1 MIMAM
6 MLNEAT
12 GNNVLLQPQHIFG
25 RHPTAATQL
34 TNLEASRTHA
44 VIIWDGENWI
54 LQDTSSNGTFI
65 NGERLKKGD
74 KVLLKMGDRVQF
86 GNVHV
91 ENWFIK
97 DVMPPE
103 SVLLPLTLGLETI
116 HLQAVTALPSEDFPE
131 VSIYASPDGQWLCE
145 TSEGTVILKTGD
157 CVGTSE
163 YQWRFVDAK
172 ASIETDVLS
181 NKQPLIFD
189 DIRFSFDVS
198 QNEEHVSL
206 TLTLDETPIDLG
218 ERNHHYVLLLLAR
231 KLIEDSKL
239 GVCESEKGWLDKDL
253 LCDMLGQ
260 SENHMN
266 IHIYR
271 FRKQL
276 SALYPDAEQLSSLIE
291 RRTGEIR
298 FSPLEIDIFGG
309 LTIDPKAQHQ
319 GKPIRLN

>member
-1 MIMAM
+1 MAM

-12 GNNVLLQPQHIFG
+12 GNSVLLQPQHIFG

-44 VIIWDGENWI
+44 VIIWDGEYWI

-65 NGERLKKGD
+65 NGKRLKKGH
-74 KVLLKMGDRVQF
+74 KILLEKGDAIQF
-86 GNVHV
+86 GNIHT

-97 DVMPPE
+97 ELTPPE
-103 SVLLPLTLGLETI
+103 SILLPLTLGLETI
-116 HLQAVTALPSEDFPE
+116 HLSAITALPSEDSPE
-131 VSIYASPDGQWLCE
+131 VSIYPSAQGQWLCE

-157 CVGTSE
+157 CVGTAE
-163 YQWRFVDAK
+163 FQWRFVDAK
-172 ASIETDVLS
+172 ASIETDILS
-181 NKQPLIFD
+181 DKKPLLFD
-189 DIRFSFDVS
+189 DICFIFDVS

-231 KLIEDSKL
+231 KSLEDSKL
-239 GVCESEKGWLDKDL
+239 GVSDIERGWLDKDL
-253 LCDMLGQ
+253 LCGMLGQ
-260 SENHMN
+260 SENHIN

-276 SALYPDAEQLSSLIE
+276 SALYPDAEQLSTLIE

-298 FSPLEIDIFGG
+298 FSPREIEIFGG
-309 LTIDPKAQHQ
+309 LTIDPTIQQQ